1 MVIPMAGSTLTSKGQ
16 VTLPK
21 EIRDQLGVHQ
31 GDRVEFRTDRNGRVW
46 VEPATQDLMTL
57 RGLFG
62 PVDRARTQEEL
73 DEAIR
78 RGAAGKK
85 R

>member
-1 MVIPMAGSTLTSKGQ
+1 MPGSTLTSKGQ

-31 GDRVEFRTDRNGRVW
+31 GDRVEFRTDRSGRVW
-46 VEPATQDLMTL
+46 VEPATQDLLKL

-73 DEAIR
+73 DDAIR

>member
-1 MVIPMAGSTLTSKGQ
+1 MPSSTITSKGQ
-16 VTLPK
+16 LTLPK
-21 EIRDQLGVHQ
+21 DVREHLGVRE
-31 GDRVEFRTDRNGRVW
+31 GDRVEFRMDRSGRVW
-46 VEPATQDLMTL
+46 VEPATQDLMKL

-73 DEAIR
+73 DEAVR
-78 RGAAGKK
+78 RGAVGDE